1 MRSIRNSPPGSGLS
15 GVKTEMGL
23 GMRPF
28 KNNRLFDSRTGN
40 AENHSMNPDS
50 QIKNGARLAQAEA
63 AAAARGART
72 WTLLSNHGHV
82 LVCIAQDPDAR
93 LRDVA
98 QAVGITERAVQKIVA
113 DLEEGGLL
121 SRRRDGRRNH
131 YRVYMDRPLRHPIE
145 SHRSVGELL
154 DTVMAHSSRRIAEG

>member
-1 MRSIRNSPPGSGLS
+1 MNPNSPSKAP
-15 GVKTEMGL
+15 
-23 GMRPF
+23 
-28 KNNRLFDSRTGN
+28 
-40 AENHSMNPDS
+40 
-50 QIKNGARLAQAEA
+50 ARVSAARA
-63 AAAARGART
+63 AAGVRSTRP

-113 DLEEGGLL
+113 DLEIGGLL

-131 YRVYMDRPLRHPIE
+131 YRVHTDRPLRHPIE
-145 SHRSVGELL
+145 AHRSVGELL
-154 DTVMAHSSRRIAEG
+154 GMVNAEVGSRGAGTAG